1 MRISS
6 EIIFY
11 VNGARRTISTEVAL
25 SSLLSY
31 LRNTERLTGAKLG
44 CGEGGCGACTVLLST
59 FDHKTRN
66 VSHRAVNACLV
77 PLAAV
82 DGGAITTIEAVGDRC
97 GGLAPVQ
104 MALINMHGS
113 QCGFCTPGI
122 VMSMFALLRQR
133 AAEGKRI
140 EEADVES
147 NFDGN
152 LCRCTGYRPILDAFK
167 GLVKHEEKECG
178 EPCVL
183 GEDCCRRFTEP
194 LGAVVKK
201 RNGVSGGVEE
211 KERCEKVTSV
221 VDREYIFPP
230 ELVAYVPVELSVARG
245 RWLRPVSLE
254 RFVHLKVKHPQARI
268 IVGNTELG
276 VEARFKGLKVDTFLC
291 ASHIPEL
298 LEIIET
304 DEGLRIGASVTWTQ
318 LNNAI
323 DQILSVAKLGDTED
337 SKFYKYGSLQAI
349 QSQLRWFA
357 GKQIRNVSA
366 ISGNIVTASPIS
378 DMNPIWVA
386 ADAHFVVLDSRTRE
400 ERRIPARDFF
410 LSYRKV
416 DMLKDEI
423 FFYVLVPWNESPF
436 DIIHAFKTSRRREDD
451 IAIVSAGIRLRL
463 EPEQTEPSTL
473 HETVN
478 ASYNFRV
485 ADAFISYGGLAPKT
499 IAMEKVE
506 ACLRGQTFNEETLQ
520 RGLLVVA
527 ESAKLPRDVPGGMP
541 EFRQSLAVSF
551 LFKAFT
557 ITATEVDEYCMSNKV
572 YSMPLSTIELGL
584 SPSEGYFLSLNDHEV
599 SRGVQISSDRE
610 PKFSGDYTG
619 KSVKHLSAAL
629 QVSGEAK
636 YLDDI
641 AVFQGELQGALV
653 MSAEAHAK
661 ILMFDAEEALKMAGV
676 HRIVT
681 IKDVKGVNLIGPSV
695 QDEFCFAKDLVTTVG
710 QVIAIVLADTL
721 EQAKEAARTVRIT
734 YEKLPSVIT
743 IEDAIAAN
751 SFAPGV
757 PEHTIQKGDTFGV
770 LRKAAEDNRVVQ
782 GTVRI
787 GAQEHWYLEPQG
799 TIAVPEENGEMTIFS
814 STQAPAKTQEVVAEV
829 LGEPMH
835 KVVCKVKRLG
845 GGFGGKESRSLFVSA
860 AAAVA
865 AQTAR
870 RPVRLILDRDT
881 DMLITGTRHA
891 FLAHYE
897 AAYESNG
904 RITALKLQVY
914 CNMGNTVDLSIPVL
928 DRCLYHAV
936 NCYDIPNV
944 DFVGRACLTNTA
956 SSTAFRGF
964 GGPQGMMIAE
974 NVVEHVAWAAQ
985 LSPVAVRAINL
996 YGKCGNSA
1004 ITHFGM
1010 SYNAKPLLSCWDTVV
1025 KDSAYDMRKDEVS
1038 AFNDVHEFR
1047 KRGIAALP
1055 TMFGIG
1061 FTFKTYNQ
1069 AGALVHIFHG
1079 DGSVLI
1085 SHGGVEMGQGLHTK
1099 VCQVAAT
1106 ELGVRLEKV
1115 FISETATDK
1124 VPNASATAASSSSDL
1139 YGMAVKRACEQL
1151 NENLK
1156 PSKSELGPEATWEQ
1170 VVHHAWFNRVNLSAT
1185 GFYKTPELDAVNL
1198 GEAGARGRPFYYYTN
1213 GAAVSEVEID
1223 ILTGECKLLRT
1234 DISMD
1239 VGRPL
1244 NPAIDVG
1251 QIEGAFVQGLGWCT
1265 MEEVVRGSAN
1275 MHKWIKQGQTCTLG
1289 PGTYKI
1295 PGFNDI
1301 PKDFRV
1307 RVLNTLNEKDTIH
1320 SSKAIGEPPLF
1331 LAASVFFAIRD
1342 AIRASRLD
1350 RDRSD
1355 WFELDSPATVERIKM
1370 TAAFT
1375 PSHAIQIDENFRA
1388 QLNL

>member
-1 MRISS
+1 MKISS
-6 EIIFY
+6 EILFY
-11 VNGARRTISTEVAL
+11 VNGARRTVCTEVAL

-59 FDHKTRN
+59 FDHNTRK

-82 DGGAITTIEAVGDRC
+82 DGGAVTTIEAVGDRC

-133 AAEGKRI
+133 AAEGKQI
-140 EEADVES
+140 KEEDVEG

-167 GLVKHEEKECG
+167 GLMKHEEKDCG
-178 EPCVL
+178 ERCVL
-183 GEDCCRRFTEP
+183 GENCCRRFAEDV
-194 LGAVVKK
+194 GAVVEKK
-201 RNGVSGGVEE
+201 NGVCGGLEEEESGNKAAVA
-211 KERCEKVTSV
+211 
-221 VDREYIFPP
+221 VDSEYIFPP
-230 ELVAYVPVELSVARG
+230 ELVTYIPVELNVARG

-254 RFVHLKVKHPQARI
+254 RFVHLKVEHPQARI

-276 VEARFKGLKVDTFLC
+276 VESRFKGLRVDTFLC

-298 LEIIET
+298 LEITKTEQ
-304 DEGLRIGASVTWTQ
+304 GLRIGASVTWTQ
-318 LNNAI
+318 LNNFI
-323 DQILSVAKLGDTED
+323 DHIFSAAKSDDTEG
-337 SKFYKYGSLQAI
+337 SKFYRYGSLQAI
-349 QSQLRWFA
+349 RSQLRWFA
-357 GKQIRNVSA
+357 GKQIRNVAA

-378 DMNPIWVA
+378 DMNPIWIA
-386 ADAHFVVLDSRTRE
+386 ADAHFIVLNSRTSE
-400 ERRIPARDFF
+400 ERHIPARDFF

-416 DMLKDEI
+416 DMLQDEI
-423 FFYVLVPWNESPF
+423 LLCVLVPWNESPF
-436 DIIHAFKTSRRREDD
+436 DLIHAFKISRRREDD

-463 EPEQTEPSTL
+463 ELEQAETST
-473 HETVN
+473 HDTVD
-478 ASYNFRV
+478 ASYHFRI
-485 ADAFISYGGLAPKT
+485 AEAYISYGGLAPKT
-499 IAMEKVE
+499 IAMEKLE
-506 ACLRGQTFNEETLQ
+506 AYLRGQPFSEETLQ
-520 RGLLVVA
+520 RGLLIVA
-527 ESAKLPRDVPGGMP
+527 ENAKLPNDVPGGMP

-551 LFKAFT
+551 LFKAFI
-557 ITATEVDEYCMSNKV
+557 ITATQVDEYFISNGT
-572 YSMPLSTIELGL
+572 YSVPSLIVDLGIN
-584 SPSEGYFLSLNDHEV
+584 PGKDYFAGLNDHGV

-641 AVFQGELQGALV
+641 AAVQGELQGALV
-653 MSAEAHAK
+653 LSTEAHAK
-661 ILMFDAEEALKMAGV
+661 ILTFDSDDALKMTGV
-676 HRIVT
+676 YYIVT
-681 IKDVKGVNLIGPSV
+681 RKDVKGINLIGPNV
-695 QDEFCFAKDLVTTVG
+695 QDEFCFAEDLVTTVG
-710 QVIAIVLADTL
+710 QVLGVVLADTL
-721 EQAKEAARTVRIT
+721 EQAKEAAKAVRIT
-734 YEKLPSVIT
+734 YERLPSVIT

-757 PEHTIQKGDTFGV
+757 PEHTICKGSTANV
-770 LRKAAEDNRVVQ
+770 LRKAVEDSRVVQ

-799 TIAVPEENGEMTIFS
+799 TIAIPEENGEMTIIS
-814 STQAPAKTQEVVAEV
+814 STQAAAKTQEVAAKV

-845 GGFGGKESRSLFVSA
+845 GAFGGKESRSLFISA

-891 FLAHYE
+891 FLARYR
-897 AAYESNG
+897 AAYDSSG
-904 RITALKLQVY
+904 RITALELRVY
-914 CNMGNTVDLSIPVL
+914 SNMGNTVDLSIPVL

-956 SSTAFRGF
+956 SATAFRGF

-974 NVVEHVAWAAQ
+974 NVIEHVAWAAQ
-985 LSPVAVRAINL
+985 LSPVAVREINL
-996 YGKCGNSA
+996 YGKHENSA
-1004 ITHFGM
+1004 ITPFGM
-1010 SYNAKPLLSCWDTVV
+1010 SFNVKPLLSCWDTVL
-1025 KDSAYDMRKDEVS
+1025 KDSAYIERRDEVS
-1038 AFNDVHEFR
+1038 AFNEVHEFR
-1047 KRGIAALP
+1047 KRGIAAIP
-1055 TMFGIG
+1055 TMFGIS

-1124 VPNASATAASSSSDL
+1124 VPNASPTAASSSSDM

-1156 PSKSELGPEATWEQ
+1156 LTKSELGPEATWEQ

-1198 GEAGARGRPFYYYTN
+1198 GEAGAQGRPFYYYTN

-1251 QIEGAFVQGLGWCT
+1251 QIEGAFIQGLGWCT

-1275 MHKWIKQGQTCTLG
+1275 THKWIKEGQTLTLG

-1307 RVLNTLNEKDTIH
+1307 RVLNTHNEKDTIH

-1331 LAASVFFAIRD
+1331 LAASAFFAIRD

-1350 RDRSD
+1350 RDRSE

-1375 PSHAIQIDENFRA
+1375 PSHAAHMDQNFRA
-1388 QLNL
+1388 QLSL